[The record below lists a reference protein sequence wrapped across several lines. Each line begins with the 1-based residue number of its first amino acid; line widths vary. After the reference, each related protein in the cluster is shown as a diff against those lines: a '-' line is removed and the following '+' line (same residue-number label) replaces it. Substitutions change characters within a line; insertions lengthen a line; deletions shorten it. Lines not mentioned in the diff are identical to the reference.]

1 MLLSCFGEKGQKKNI
16 FIVFLAFL
24 KLWLFW
30 ASCLSC
36 SLIAKNLKP
45 FDLNITSLD
54 TFQVCY
60 HASLTLVRKEC
71 FGGKITGAR
80 FFWPKLDP
88 ITFFRAS
95 NQEPPETS

>member
-1 MLLSCFGEKGQKKNI
+1 M
-16 FIVFLAFL
+16 FLTFL

-71 FGGKITGAR
+71 FGGKITGAQYLAEIKPDHI
-80 FFWPKLDP
+80 FQGL
-88 ITFFRAS
+88 
-95 NQEPPETS
+95 EPRTSGDFMTS

>member
-1 MLLSCFGEKGQKKNI
+1 MLLSCFGEKGQKKSFYCVFNV
-16 FIVFLAFL
+16 FKIVA
-24 KLWLFW
+24 FW

-36 SLIAKNLKP
+36 GLIAKNLKP

-71 FGGKITGAR
+71 LPGLNI
-80 FFWPKLDP
+80 WPKLNP